1 MIKYKINFLSEY
13 HIGDGFSSGIA
24 DNTIIKDGKGRL
36 VIPGH
41 TIKGVIR
48 DALENLLGDYR
59 IAFCNGTLE
68 NNGKLCG
75 VNRGGE
81 KCFICQIFGSP
92 FSKANFYFTPA
103 IYEEQYRDGIVKETV
118 TDFLQAQFRM
128 SSHNRIS
135 RETGR
140 VAGKHFFT
148 YELGSS
154 AEAFWGE
161 ITPLNPSADN
171 AVINDCE
178 ILLLAALRLVR
189 RIGGRR
195 RKGWGSCLIE
205 IRAPQNWRDML
216 NKKLK
221 ELLGVKD

>member
-36 VIPGH
+36 IIPGH
-41 TIKGVIR
+41 TVKGVIR
-48 DALENLLGDYR
+48 DALENLLGDYG

-75 VNRGGE
+75 VNQEGE
-81 KCFICQIFGSP
+81 KCFVCRIFGSP
-92 FSKANFYFTPA
+92 FSEPNFRFTPA
-103 IYEEQYRDGIVKETV
+103 IYEEQYRDGIVKATV
-118 TDFLQAQFRM
+118 TDLLQAQFRV
-128 SSHNRIS
+128 SSHNKID

-154 AEAFWGE
+154 AEAFLGE
-161 ITPLNPSADN
+161 ITPLNPSVNNAGIDN
-171 AVINDCE
+171 CE

-205 IRAPQNWRDML
+205 IMEPQKWKEL
-216 NKKLK
+216 INKKLK